1 MQIINAGNGG
11 IEPLAIPPK
20 DAWQALG
27 IGKTK
32 GWELVARGD
41 LDAFKIDGATRITTA
56 SIRALVTRQLQQRE
70 AA

>member
-1 MQIINAGNGG
+1 M
-11 IEPLAIPPK
+11 ETLAVSPK
-20 DAWQALG
+20 DAWAALG

-41 LDAFKIDGATRITTA
+41 LQTFKIDGATRITA
-56 SIRALVTRQLQQRE
+56 QSIREYMAGRLAEQQE

>member
-1 MQIINAGNGG
+1 MHALNLEK
-11 IEPLAIPPK
+11 IEPIALPPK
-20 DAWQALG
+20 QAFQALG

-41 LDAFKIDGATRITTA
+41 LKAFKIDGATRITTA
-56 SIRALVTRQLQQRE
+56 SIRDLVTRQLEQRE